1 MFRGSAPAKIDDKG
15 RLKIP
20 TAFRRG
26 LQERYGRQVYITSV
40 VGESVLVYPLQVWQ
54 EIEARLAA
62 LPSTDRTKQRFLERV
77 SYYGQQA
84 QMDAQG
90 RVVLPQIL
98 RESAE
103 MSGEVVVSA
112 RLDHL
117 EVGNHDRLKSRF
129 KERPFTDEDFAN
141 LSEKGI

>member
-15 RLKIP
+15 RLKVP
-20 TAFRRG
+20 TTFRRD
-26 LQERYGRQVYITSV
+26 LQERYGRQVFITSV
-40 VGESVLVYPLQVWQ
+40 LGESVLVYPLQVWQ

-98 RESAE
+98 RDSAE
-103 MSGEVVVSA
+103 MVGEVVVSS

-117 EVGNHDRLKSRF
+117 EVWNHDRLKARF
-129 KERPFTDEDFAN
+129 EERPFTDEDFGY